1 MVFANFLTAS
11 VISHYD
17 YVTVAFV
24 SLVAF
29 IPLLTGTGGNSGTQ
43 SATLII
49 RSIATDDIRYNDW
62 LRVFRKELMVGLLL
76 GFSLAVVAFIRGYFE
91 SDDSMQLALV
101 ISTSLI
107 VLILWSNV
115 IGSLLPIL
123 LHKMKLDPAVIS
135 GPVITTIVDVSGLI
149 IYFNIAIY
157 LMN

>member
-49 RSIATDDIRYNDW
+49 RGIATDDIRYNDW
-62 LRVFRKELMVGLLL
+62 LKVFRKEMIVGLLL
-76 GFSLAVVAFIRGYFE
+76 GISLAIVAFIRGYLE
-91 SDDSMQLALV
+91 SEHALQLAWV

-135 GPVITTIVDVSGLI
+135 GPVITTIVDVSGLL

-157 LMN
+157 MMG